1 MMPVRK
7 WVDGYIM
14 CERSRAMARSG
25 VRIRKND
32 DR

>member
-7 WVDGYIM
+7 WVDGYIVG
-14 CERSRAMARSG
+14 ERSRAMAKSG
-25 VRIRKND
+25 VRIRKNN